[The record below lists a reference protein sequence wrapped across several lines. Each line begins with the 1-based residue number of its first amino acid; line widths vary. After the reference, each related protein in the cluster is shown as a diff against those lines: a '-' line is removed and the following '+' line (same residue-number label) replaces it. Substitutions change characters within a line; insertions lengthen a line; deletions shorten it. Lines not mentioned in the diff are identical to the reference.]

1 VAPVFA
7 LGLALATGTAQAHP
21 ALDEARALLA
31 SADFTAALEAFDR
44 AESTGTLTR
53 AEVVELCEGRA
64 LVYLAQGDA
73 AAVDRELGCIA
84 ALEPEHRFGREAPPD
99 LTEAYRTVRQ
109 RSGGPLQLEVRA
121 ISSSS
126 GLVLRGELSNA
137 PAGLVREVRVSGR
150 AGGGPWRSAVAELP
164 IAATQRAQ
172 PLEAYASAIGPGSAV
187 LATAGSEANPRRLS
201 GPGAGGSTI
210 PPTGAGGHVDRVAVP
225 EEEDR
230 RRSGGGGPWIWVGV
244 GAGVLLLAGG
254 VVALAAV
261 SGDSDRTQPT
271 APSVGF

>member
-1 VAPVFA
+1 MIA
-7 LGLALATGTAQAHP
+7 LGLALAPGPAGAHP
-21 ALDEARALLA
+21 ALDEARTLLA
-31 SADFTAALEAFDR
+31 SADFAAALEAFDS

-64 LVYLAQGDA
+64 LVHLAQGNADA
-73 AAVDRELGCIA
+73 MARELGCIA

-99 LTEAYRTVRQ
+99 LTEAYRAVRE

-137 PAGLVREVRVSGR
+137 PAGLVHEIRVSGR
-150 AGGGPWRSAVAELP
+150 AGRGPWRSAAGELSIP
-164 IAATQRAQ
+164 ATHRATT
-172 PLEAYASAIGPGSAV
+172 LEAYASAIGPGSAV
-187 LATAGSEANPRRLS
+187 LATAGSEANPRLLR
-201 GPGAGGSTI
+201 GPGGPGTTTASNGS
-210 PPTGAGGHVDRVAVP
+210 GAHVARVAVP
-225 EEEDR
+225 EEQDEKH
-230 RRSGGGGPWIWVGV
+230 SGGGGPWIWVGV

-254 VVALAAV
+254 VVALAVV
-261 SGDSDRTQPT
+261 SSDPDGTQPS

>member
-1 VAPVFA
+1 MIA
-7 LGLALATGTAQAHP
+7 LGLALASGPARAHP

-31 SADFTAALEAFDR
+31 NADFTAALEAFDR

-53 AEVVELCEGRA
+53 AEVIELCEGRA
-64 LVYLAQGDA
+64 LVHLAQGNA
-73 AAVDRELGCIA
+73 AAMHRELGCIA

-99 LTEAYRTVRQ
+99 LREAYRTVRE

-121 ISSSS
+121 TSSSS

-150 AGGGPWRSAVAELP
+150 AGRGPWRSAVAELP
-164 IAATQRAQ
+164 IAATRGA
-172 PLEAYASAIGPGSAV
+172 PTLEAYASAIGPGSAV

-201 GPGAGGSTI
+201 APGGAGSMAAPDGPGE
-210 PPTGAGGHVDRVAVP
+210 PVERVAVP
-225 EEEDR
+225 EEEDDR
-230 RRSGGGGPWIWVGV
+230 SSGGGGPWIWVGV

-261 SGDSDRTQPT
+261 SGGSERTQPT